1 MCNVRLYIT
10 CLQKNSE
17 KQIIIK
23 KVDCV
28 ALISLMSLDQFTL
41 FVANAIFSTLLCNVR
56 LYIIFLQ
63 IEIGQNQP
71 RSSMPEG
78 GDP

>member
-41 FVANAIFSTLLCNVR
+41 FVTNAVLV
-56 LYIIFLQ
+56 
-63 IEIGQNQP
+63 
-71 RSSMPEG
+71 PEG
-78 GDP
+78 IIRPVVKCFDNDMVYQIYLLL